1 MSDINTIVFDTKTI
15 DELDPYLPQRDGE
28 ITEV

>member
-15 DELDPYLPQRDGE
+15 DELDPYIPQIDGD
-28 ITEV
+28 II